1 MNSPG
6 FDPVSVTGQVASG
19 ANVVCFTTGRGSCFG
34 FKPVPS
40 IKIATNSSMY
50 NRMQEDMDINSGTIL
65 EGLESI
71 EENGIKIYESIVSVA
86 SGKKTK
92 SEKNGYGDDEFN
104 PWVIG
109 ATL

>member
-1 MNSPG
+1 ML
-6 FDPVSVTGQVASG
+6 FVLQLDEVPVL
-19 ANVVCFTTGRGSCFG
+19 G

-50 NRMQEDMDINSGTIL
+50 NRMNEDMDINSGTIL